1 VARLL
6 GIDIG
11 TTGVRGAVYDASGA
25 VLADHAVPCGYATP
39 RTGWADGDAD
49 GWWSAAIAILG
60 ALSAKVSLESIDA
73 IGVTGQAPTA
83 VLVDGDGA
91 TIRPP
96 ILWLDTRADAEAR
109 AIDTAL
115 GAGRIEQIGGN
126 RAHAYFLGP
135 KLAWLKAHEPEA
147 MDRAAYVLQSH
158 AYLVMKL
165 TGEARTDPS
174 TAALC
179 APLYDVA
186 TTGWSAEGG
195 RAVGVDLAKLPS
207 IAAAHAV
214 VGRVIADASRA
225 TGLREGTP
233 VVAGGGDFAAS
244 TLAAGVVEAGEG
256 CLVLGT
262 AGNLLMPTRTP
273 SRDARLINSHHVGCD
288 RTLSLG
294 GTLCGAALTWAQSAF
309 GGSFDELEREATA
322 VKPGAEG
329 VVFLPYL
336 QGERTP
342 IWDVEAR
349 GTFAGLSLAHSRGHL
364 YRAVLEAIASS
375 LRSCRDVLGEQGVP
389 LGELVATNGAGKSTL
404 FRQILSDVL
413 GAPLRYVANGGGTV
427 AGAAILAGLG
437 VGAVADP
444 AIGRSWGGP
453 GIRHVPDATTRAVY
467 DDLAVRRSE
476 LYERT
481 RGMSS

>member
-1 VARLL
+1 M
-6 GIDIG
+6 
-11 TTGVRGAVYDASGA
+11 RGAIYDERGA

-39 RTGWADGDAD
+39 RAGWADGDAD
-49 GWWSAAIAILG
+49 AWWSAVIAILG
-60 ALSAKVSLESIDA
+60 ALSAKVSLETIDA

-83 VLVDGDGA
+83 VLVDGEGA

-96 ILWLDTRADAEAR
+96 ILWLDTRADDEAR
-109 AIDTAL
+109 AIDVAL
-115 GAGRIEQIGGN
+115 GRGRSEQIGGN

-135 KLAWLKAHEPEA
+135 KLAWLRAHEPEA
-147 MDRAAYVLQSH
+147 MERAAHVLQSH
-158 AYLVMKL
+158 AFLVMKL

-186 TTGWSAEGG
+186 AKGWSAEGA
-195 RAVGVDLAKLPS
+195 RAVGVDRAKLPA

-214 VGRVIADASRA
+214 VGRVTGDAARV
-225 TGLREGTP
+225 TGLREETP

-244 TLAAGVVEAGEG
+244 ALGAGVVDEGEA

-288 RTLSLG
+288 RALSLG

-309 GGSFDELEREATA
+309 GGSFDQLEREASVVNA
-322 VKPGAEG
+322 GGEG

-342 IWDVEAR
+342 IWDVDAR

-364 YRAVLEAIASS
+364 YRAVLEAIALS

-389 LGELVATNGAGKSTL
+389 LGELVATNGAGKSAL

-437 VGAVADP
+437 VGAWSDP
-444 AIGRSWGGP
+444 AVGRAWGGD
-453 GIRHVPDATTRAVY
+453 GIRHAPDDQKRALY
-467 DDLAVRRSE
+467 DDLAARRSE

-481 RGMSS
+481 RGLST